1 VLRLYP
7 KDVMLVFKNFPLT
20 RMHRF
25 AMDAARA
32 AMAAYEQGKFWQY
45 HDLLFA
51 ADSKLNEE
59 KFVEIAGNIGLD
71 MEKFNDFRKSD
82 ESLQRVTEDLQ
93 EAVNSGVRGTPTLY
107 VNGRMVEDRSLD
119 NIQKLIEGEL
129 AKKK

>member
-1 VLRLYP
+1 
-7 KDVMLVFKNFPLT
+7 MLVFKNFPLT